1 MLTWHS
7 VHVIKLLAIDAN
19 PVIFLGLAPSDE
31 QLPGAASVTNAALH
45 ASAEHVLAV
54 LDAIENDMVPTVN
67 LNGHHLN
74 LCIDGGTRRTAL
86 NVSRARKSATGAF
99 WTRHLCLD
107 NKPGMLSR
115 VFCHKSENSLPK
127 NEKTVKKRGSASHEQ
142 RTFYLLS
149 GSLCNTCH
157 LWEEGLLNFVAMEAF
172 MSSCSSNFSGAWG
185 L

>member
-74 LCIDGGTRRTAL
+74 LRIDGGTGRTAL
-86 NVSRARKSATGAF
+86 NVSRARESATGAF

-107 NKPGMLSR
+107 DKPGMLSR

-127 NEKTVKKRGSASHEQ
+127 NEKTVKKRGSGRMNNVHFISYLEVFVIRVISGKRSFLISWRWRLLCLLAL
-142 RTFYLLS
+142 RTFR
-149 GSLCNTCH
+149 
-157 LWEEGLLNFVAMEAF
+157 
-172 MSSCSSNFSGAWG
+172 
-185 L
+185 